1 MCRSRVYGTEVCFG
15 GTLINE
21 ICSPS
26 KRIVEGSR
34 ILFQGLPLSTYGG
47 VPEDVPPPRPPRG
60 DGIQAGMRS
69 KLMEEVEM
77 GL

>member
-1 MCRSRVYGTEVCFG
+1 MYRTEVCFG

-26 KRIVEGSR
+26 KRIVEGMR

-47 VPEDVPPPRPPRG
+47 VPEDVPPPRGVPPRG

-69 KLMEEVEM
+69 KLMEEVVSM

>member
-1 MCRSRVYGTEVCFG
+1 MKSV
-15 GTLINE
+15 
-21 ICSPS
+21 PS
-26 KRIVEGSR
+26 KRIAEGMR
-34 ILFQGLPLSTYGG
+34 ILFQFFPLSTYGG

-77 GL
+77 DLENSWFINCCICCEVLMNR